1 MRLPR
6 PTALLAATAACSAV
20 LAVSGAAAANAA
32 NITPTPLTSSS
43 PVTTSSPQGDHQGP
57 LAGLVANGTI
67 TKTQVDA
74 IKAALEAQ
82 RSTDKT
88 AHDKAKSDT
97 LAALVSKGTITQA
110 QATAITNADRHG
122 LRDLVSG
129 GTLTKDQLVAVITAF
144 KDLKSAQG
152 TPPLNSRLS
161 SVLSSLVSKGTIT
174 QAQADA
180 IAAAKPAHGAKGADA
195 GSRSG
200 LGKHGVRH

>member
-32 NITPTPLTSSS
+32 DVTPTPLTSSS
-43 PVTTSSPQGDHQGP
+43 PVTSSPQGDHQGP

-88 AHDKAKSDT
+88 AHDKAKSDA

-152 TPPLNSRLS
+152 TPQLTSRLS

-180 IAAAKPAHGAKGADA
+180 ITAAKPAHGAKGADA
-195 GSRSG
+195 GSRGG
-200 LGKHGVRH
+200 LGQHSVRH

>member
-32 NITPTPLTSSS
+32 DVTPTPLTSSS
-43 PVTTSSPQGDHQGP
+43 PVTSSSQGDHQGP

-88 AHDKAKSDT
+88 AHDKAKADA

-129 GTLTKDQLVAVITAF
+129 GTLTKDQLVAVMTAF
-144 KDLKSAQG
+144 KALMPAQG
-152 TPPLNSRLS
+152 APQLNSRLS

-195 GSRSG
+195 GSRSA
-200 LGKHGVRH
+200 LGKHGLRH